1 MTFHCTLVRA
11 PRALQQGEP
20 IELTMA
26 ADNGTPGAVVEAAV
40 AAEFGTGKLAV
51 DGLPLSGLTVGS
63 APLMSGAV
71 LVDGHDSEPHHT
83 RGGERNP
90 AALSLLVHAGPA
102 AGLVIPL
109 ERGNYRIGRS
119 NADICLPDPD
129 VSRDHAVLTIS
140 ETAVTISDNGSANG
154 TVVDGR
160 KVRSAP
166 LSTASRIRCGS
177 SVMSV
182 VFGDEEYGSESLG
195 AAGLGVAE
203 PILVPRRHD
212 PGGRTQLF
220 LTAGLPF
227 LMGVGMTLAT
237 GTWMFL
243 GFTAI
248 SAIAVLAPAISG
260 RRGRR
265 LLAAAIAA
273 AVEQDRDRRRRC
285 SPSAAELAYAVDS
298 VAFPSRDGGM
308 QLRLPGAS
316 TMQGTGTTQRTG
328 TEQGAGT
335 TPGTATTQGAAG
347 CGDVWLRL
355 GTSPQNARVA
365 LDPADPGFQPPRL
378 GPVPVVLDP
387 SIQAVSLT
395 GPEARVQGIFR
406 FLLMQLAAF
415 PGARNVAVLIHG
427 PMALLPSSAR
437 FLPRVTLTTDASSAT
452 AVLSGLGDR
461 PGALFLVG
469 PDHGPAVD
477 SLRLAAIESG
487 WRIFQCTAGG
497 DESGSTVELW
507 NKRAVLRSSIS
518 ETEFDPDLVPHP
530 VFDRYCRSLA
540 RVPGLSMERAPL
552 VPSTCQLGELL
563 PPDLSSIAARWSAS
577 SVREGLSAVI
587 GQGAGGPRTL
597 DLVSDGP
604 HLLVAG
610 TTGSGKSELLRTIVS
625 AISLTHGPHRVNFLF
640 VDFKGGSGLG
650 PLLGLPQCVGML
662 TDLSEHELERTL
674 LSLRAEVRRR
684 EAILA
689 KAGIPDLPAYWATAR
704 GSGGGTAPG
713 RRSRFPVVPR
723 LVLVIDE
730 FRMLIEDAPDALA
743 ELMRIATLGRSLGIH
758 LIMAT
763 QRPQGALS
771 ADIRANVTTSI
782 ALRVQSEVESLD
794 VINSPAAAS
803 IPVSLPG
810 RAYMAR
816 GVEDPEPFQ
825 SATLSGGRKTPA
837 SRTEAIA
844 RTAAE
849 SLRFSGWS
857 ATADAG
863 TPGAV
868 ATPAEAARPMIKAIT
883 RVWAIHGGTPPR
895 RPVAH
900 PLPESISFHESLGT
914 AAIAGKHAASGSPAG
929 PKACLGLADLP
940 AQQRV
945 AGMCWAPLVH
955 GNLGLVGPPGSG
967 VDDTCRAAAAQLV
980 GNALEV
986 HLYVLDGDGSFTD
999 VAAEGRVGAV
1009 ASLNDIRRG
1018 VRILERLA
1026 AEMSARQSPGPVAGH
1041 VPLLLVISSWGS
1053 WVSELR
1059 SGPLAWAEDVVHAIV
1074 RDGPK
1079 AGLAVLVT
1087 GDRELTAS
1095 RMFASIPN
1103 RAYFPTGTT
1112 EEGRLAWPRFPA
1124 MKPLKGR
1131 AVVSGNLLDAD
1142 TAVAQLV
1149 GTPINEPWPY
1159 CVPPEPARRP
1169 FRVDPL
1175 PQIIRASDLAAHGR
1189 TGTAAVSRAR
1199 VQGAVLLGVGGDEQ
1213 EPVWI
1218 TLPRSAVLLAL
1229 GTPGSGKSSL
1239 LSALSIL
1246 NPGHHWWTLPEGADP
1261 DAFWAEFHRDASR
1274 RIVGAEVIA
1283 LVDDAERL
1291 SSETALLLAELP
1303 GMGFSVV
1310 ATAGSSALLQRTPLA
1325 SLARNHGSGILLG
1338 NGPPAAG
1345 EFFGVRVG
1353 AQPAP
1358 PPGRAVLIENGRTR
1372 SVQIAAPE

>member
-11 PRALQQGEP
+11 PRALRQGEP
-20 IELTMA
+20 IELTIA
-26 ADNGTPGAVVEAAV
+26 AGNGTPGAVVEGVV

-63 APLMSGAV
+63 APLVSGAV
-71 LVDGHDSEPHHT
+71 LVDGPDPEAQDT
-83 RGGERNP
+83 RDGDRNP

-166 LSTASRIRCGS
+166 LSTASRIRCGG

-212 PGGRTQLF
+212 AGGRTQLL

-227 LMGVGMTLAT
+227 LLGVGMALAT
-237 GTWMFL
+237 GMWMFL

-260 RRGRR
+260 RRERR

-273 AVEQDRDRRRRC
+273 AVEQDRARRRRC
-285 SPSAAELAYAVDS
+285 SPSAAELAHAVCS
-298 VAFPSRDGGM
+298 TAF
-308 QLRLPGAS
+308 LPERPGRMRSMLPRTGTA
-316 TMQGTGTTQRTG
+316 QGTG
-328 TEQGAGT
+328 
-335 TPGTATTQGAAG
+335 PTQGTVG
-347 CGDVWLRL
+347 CHDVWLRL
-355 GTSPQNARVA
+355 GTTPQNARVA
-365 LDPADPGFQPPRL
+365 LEPADPSFQPPPL

-387 SIQAVSLT
+387 SIQAVSFA
-395 GPEARVQGIFR
+395 GPEAKVQGMFR

-415 PGARNVAVLIHG
+415 PGAANVPVLVHG
-427 PMALLPSSAR
+427 PIAQLPSSAR
-437 FLPRVTLTTDASSAT
+437 FLPRVTLTTDASSAA
-452 AVLSGLGDR
+452 AVLSVLADR
-461 PGALFLVG
+461 PGVLLLVG
-469 PDHGPAVD
+469 PDRDTGVD

-487 WRIFQCTAGG
+487 WRIFQRTAGG
-497 DESGSTVELW
+497 DESGSAVGLW
-507 NKRAVLRSSIS
+507 NKRAVLRSFLS

-530 VFDRYCRSLA
+530 VFDRYCRSSA
-540 RVPGLSMERAPL
+540 RVPGLSIERAPL
-552 VPSTCQLGELL
+552 VPSTCQLTELL
-563 PPDLSSIAARWSAS
+563 PPEPSSIAARWSAS
-577 SVREGLSAVI
+577 SERGGLSAVI
-587 GQGAGGPRTL
+587 GQGADGPRSL

-625 AISLTHGPHRVNFLF
+625 AISLTHGPDRVNFLF

-650 PLLGLPQCVGML
+650 PLLDLPQCVGML

-674 LSLRAEVRRR
+674 SSLRAEVRMR

-689 KAGIPDLPAYWATAR
+689 KAGVPDLPAYWAAAA
-704 GSGGGTAPG
+704 GIGGGAAAG
-713 RRSRFPVVPR
+713 RRSQFPVLPR

-730 FRMLIEDAPDALA
+730 FRMLVEDAPDALA

-782 ALRVQSEVESLD
+782 ALRVQSEMESRD
-794 VINSPAAAS
+794 VIHSAAAAS

-810 RAYMAR
+810 RAYMVR

-825 SATLSGGRKTPA
+825 SATLSGGEKAPA
-837 SRTEAIA
+837 SLTNAIA
-844 RTAAE
+844 RPAAG
-849 SLRFSGWS
+849 SLRFKGCSEI
-857 ATADAG
+857 ADAG
-863 TPGAV
+863 TPVAV
-868 ATPAEAARPMIKAIT
+868 ATPAEAARPIINAIN
-883 RVWAIHGGTPPR
+883 RVWDIHGCRPLR
-895 RPVAH
+895 RPVTH
-900 PLPESISFHESLGT
+900 PLPESISFHESLGMT
-914 AAIAGKHAASGSPAG
+914 ATTGKHAASGTPASPTAY
-929 PKACLGLADLP
+929 LGLADLP
-940 AQQRV
+940 TQQRI
-945 AGMCWAPLVH
+945 AGLCWTLLVH
-955 GNLGLVGPPGSG
+955 GNLGLVGAPGGG
-967 VDDTCRAAAAQLV
+967 VEDTCRAAMAQLV
-980 GNALEV
+980 GSAIEL

-999 VAAEGRVGAV
+999 VVAQGRVGAV
-1009 ASLNDIRRG
+1009 ASPNDIRRG

-1026 AEMSARQSPGPVAGH
+1026 AEISVRQSPGTVVEQ
-1041 VPLLLVISSWGS
+1041 VPLLLAISSWGS

-1059 SGPLAWAEDVVHAIV
+1059 SGPLAWAEDLAHAIV

-1079 AGLAVLVT
+1079 SGLVVLIT

-1103 RAYFPTGTT
+1103 RAYFPAGTT
-1112 EEGRLAWPRFPA
+1112 EEGRLAWPRFAA

-1149 GTPINEPWPY
+1149 AAPPNAAWPY

-1175 PQIIRASDLAAHGR
+1175 PQFIRASDLAADGR
-1189 TGTAAVSRAR
+1189 TEAAAISRTRA
-1199 VQGAVLLGVGGDEQ
+1199 QGSVLLGVGGDEH
-1213 EPVWI
+1213 EPARI
-1218 TLPRSAVLLAL
+1218 TLPRSAVLLVL

-1239 LSALSIL
+1239 LSALAML
-1246 NPGHHWWTLPEGADP
+1246 NPGHHWWTPPEGADP

-1274 RIVGAEVIA
+1274 GIVGAEVIP
-1283 LVDDAERL
+1283 LVDDAERV
-1291 SSETALLLAELP
+1291 STETGILLAELP

-1310 ATAGSSALLQRTPLA
+1310 ATAGNPALLHRTPLA

-1345 EFFGVRVG
+1345 DFFGVRVDVE
-1353 AQPAP
+1353 QAP

-1372 SVQIAAPE
+1372 SLQIAAPD

>member
-11 PRALQQGEP
+11 PRALRQGEP
-20 IELTMA
+20 IELAIA
-26 ADNGTPGAVVEAAV
+26 ACNGTPGAVVEAAV
-40 AAEFGTGKLAV
+40 AAEFATGKLAV

-63 APLMSGAV
+63 APLMPGAV
-71 LVDGHDSEPHHT
+71 LVDGSDSEAQDT
-83 RGGERNP
+83 RDRDRSP

-102 AGLVIPL
+102 AGMVIPL
-109 ERGNYRIGRS
+109 ERGTYGIGRS

-129 VSRDHAVLTIS
+129 VSRVHAVLTIS
-140 ETAVTISDNGSANG
+140 ETAVTITDNGSANG

-166 LSTASRIRCGS
+166 LSTASRIRCGG
-177 SVMSV
+177 SVMSI
-182 VFGDEEYGSESLG
+182 VFGDGEYGAESLG
-195 AAGLGVAE
+195 AAGLGIAQ

-212 PGGRTQLF
+212 AGSRTQLL

-227 LMGVGMTLAT
+227 LLGVGMALAT
-237 GTWMFL
+237 GMWMFL

-260 RRGRR
+260 RRERC

-273 AVEQDRDRRRRC
+273 AVEQDRARRRRC
-285 SPSAAELAYAVDS
+285 SPSAAELAYAVNS
-298 VAFPSRDGGM
+298 AVFLSRERGRM
-308 QLRLPGAS
+308 QLTLPRTS
-316 TMQGTGTTQRTG
+316 TTQGTGTSQGPGTEQVTG
-328 TEQGAGT
+328 TEQG
-335 TPGTATTQGAAG
+335 PVTTQGTAG
-347 CGDVWLRL
+347 CRDVWLRL
-355 GTSPQNARVA
+355 GISPQNARVA

-395 GPEARVQGIFR
+395 GPEAKVQGMFR

-415 PGARNVAVLIHG
+415 PCAANVPVLIHG
-427 PMALLPSSAR
+427 PIALLPSSAR
-437 FLPRVTLTTDASSAT
+437 FLPRVTLTTDASSAA
-452 AVLSGLGDR
+452 AVLSMPADR

-469 PDHGPAVD
+469 PERHPAVD

-487 WRIFQCTAGG
+487 WRVFERTASG
-497 DESGSTVELW
+497 DESGSAIELW
-507 NKRAVLRSSIS
+507 NKRSVLRSCLS

-540 RVPGLSMERAPL
+540 RVPGLATERAPL
-552 VPSTCQLGELL
+552 VPSTCGLAELL
-563 PPDLSSIAARWSAS
+563 LPEPSSIAARWSAS
-577 SVREGLSAVI
+577 SVRGGLSAVI
-587 GQGAGGPRTL
+587 GQGADGPRSL

-625 AISLTHGPHRVNFLF
+625 AISLTHSPDRVNFLF

-650 PLLGLPQCVGML
+650 PLLDLPQCVGML
-662 TDLSEHELERTL
+662 TDLSEHELERTRS
-674 LSLRAEVRRR
+674 SLRAEVRMR

-689 KAGIPDLPAYWATAR
+689 KAGVPDLPAYWATA
-704 GSGGGTAPG
+704 GGTGGGGAAG
-713 RRSRFPVVPR
+713 RRSQLPALPR

-782 ALRVQSEVESLD
+782 ALRVQSEMESRD

-810 RAYMAR
+810 RAYMVR

-825 SATLSGGRKTPA
+825 SATLSVGEKGPSLTK
-837 SRTEAIA
+837 AIA
-844 RTAAE
+844 RPAAG

-857 ATADAG
+857 ETADAE
-863 TPGAV
+863 TRGAV
-868 ATPAEAARPMIKAIT
+868 ATPAEAVRPMIKAIN
-883 RVWAIHGGTPPR
+883 RVWGILGGTPPR

-900 PLPESISFHESLGT
+900 PLPESIPFHESLGT
-914 AAIAGKHAASGSPAG
+914 SAMAGKHAASGTPAG
-929 PKACLGLADLP
+929 PTAYLGLADLP
-940 AQQRV
+940 TQQRV
-945 AGMCWAPLVH
+945 AGLSWTPLVH

-967 VDDTCRAAAAQLV
+967 VEDTCRAAAAQLV
-980 GNALEV
+980 GSADEL

-999 VAAEGRVGAV
+999 VAAQGRVGAV
-1009 ASLNDIRRG
+1009 ASPNDIRRA
-1018 VRILERLA
+1018 VRILERFA
-1026 AEMSARQSPGPVAGH
+1026 AEMSARQSPGTVAGQ

-1059 SGPLAWAEDVVHAIV
+1059 AGPLAWAEDVVHSIV

-1112 EEGRLAWPRFPA
+1112 EEGRLAWPRFA
-1124 MKPLKGR
+1124 TMMALKGR
-1131 AVVSGNLLDAD
+1131 AVVSGNLLDVD

-1149 GTPINEPWPY
+1149 ATPPSAAWPY
-1159 CVPPEPARRP
+1159 CVPPETALRP

-1175 PQIIRASDLAAHGR
+1175 PQFIRASDLAADGR
-1189 TGTAAVSRAR
+1189 TETTAVSRAGA
-1199 VQGAVLLGVGGDEQ
+1199 QGSVLLGVGGDEH
-1213 EPVWI
+1213 EPAWI
-1218 TLPRSAVLLAL
+1218 KLPRPAVLLAL

-1239 LSALSIL
+1239 LTALAVL
-1246 NPGHHWWTLPEGADP
+1246 NPGHHWWTPPEGADP

-1274 RIVGAEVIA
+1274 RLVGAEVIP

-1291 SSETALLLAELP
+1291 SSETACLLAELP

-1310 ATAGSSALLQRTPLA
+1310 ATAGSPVLLQRTPLA

-1338 NGPPAAG
+1338 NGPPAAR
-1345 EFFGVRVG
+1345 EFFGVRVDVE
-1353 AQPAP
+1353 PAP
-1358 PPGRAVLIENGRTR
+1358 PPGRAVLIEHGRTR
-1372 SVQIAAPE
+1372 SVQVAAPD

>member
-11 PRALQQGEP
+11 PRALRQGEP
-20 IELTMA
+20 IELSIA
-26 ADNGTPGAVVEAAV
+26 AGNGTPGAVVEAAV
-40 AAEFGTGKLAV
+40 AAEFGTGRLAV

-71 LVDGHDSEPHHT
+71 LVDGPDSEAQDT
-83 RGGERNP
+83 RDGDRNP

-119 NADICLPDPD
+119 HADICLPDPD

-166 LSTASRIRCGS
+166 LSTASRIRCGG

-212 PGGRTQLF
+212 AGGRTQLF

-227 LMGVGMTLAT
+227 LMGVGMALAT
-237 GTWMFL
+237 GMWMFL

-248 SAIAVLAPAISG
+248 SAIAVLAPTISG
-260 RRGRR
+260 RRERR

-273 AVEQDRDRRRRC
+273 AVEQDRARRRRC
-285 SPSAAELAYAVDS
+285 SPSAAELAYAVNS
-298 VAFPSRDGGM
+298 VAFPSGEHGRM
-308 QLRLPGAS
+308 QLTLPR
-316 TMQGTGTTQRTG
+316 TITRQGPG

-335 TPGTATTQGAAG
+335 AQGTAASP
-347 CGDVWLRL
+347 DIWLRL

-365 LDPADPGFQPPRL
+365 VDPADPGFKPPRL

-395 GPEARVQGIFR
+395 GPGARVQGMFR

-427 PMALLPSSAR
+427 PIALLPSSAR
-437 FLPRVTLTTDASSAT
+437 FLPGVILTTDASSAS
-452 AVLSGLGDR
+452 AVLSELGDR

-469 PDHGPAVD
+469 PDRDHAVD
-477 SLRLAAIESG
+477 SLRLAAIKSG
-487 WRIFQCTAGG
+487 WRIFQRTAGG
-497 DESGSTVELW
+497 DESGSAVELW
-507 NKRAVLRSSIS
+507 NKRAVLRSLLS

-530 VFDRYCRSLA
+530 VFDRYCRASA
-540 RVPGLSMERAPL
+540 RVPGLSIERAPL
-552 VPSTCQLGELL
+552 VPSTCQLAELL
-563 PPDLSSIAARWSAS
+563 PPEPSSIAARWSAS

-587 GQGAGGPRTL
+587 GQGADGPRSL

-625 AISLTHGPHRVNFLF
+625 AISLSHGPDRVNFLF

-650 PLLGLPQCVGML
+650 PLLDLPQCVGML

-674 LSLRAEVRRR
+674 SSLRAEVRMR

-689 KAGIPDLPAYWATAR
+689 KAGVPDLPAYWATA
-704 GSGGGTAPG
+704 GGIGGGAAAG

-782 ALRVQSEVESLD
+782 ALRVQSEMESLD
-794 VINSPAAAS
+794 IINSPAAAS

-810 RAYMAR
+810 RAYMVR

-825 SATLSGGRKTPA
+825 SATLSGGQKATA
-837 SRTEAIA
+837 SLTKAIA
-844 RTAAE
+844 RPSAG
-849 SLRFSGWS
+849 SLRFSGWTE
-857 ATADAG
+857 TADAE
-863 TPGAV
+863 TQGAE
-868 ATPAEAARPMIKAIT
+868 ATPAEAARPIIKAIN
-883 RVWAIHGGTPPR
+883 RVWDIHGSRPLR

-914 AAIAGKHAASGSPAG
+914 TAMAGKHAASGTPAG
-929 PKACLGLADLP
+929 PTAYLGLADLP
-940 AQQRV
+940 TQQRV
-945 AGMCWAPLVH
+945 AGLCWTPLVH

-967 VDDTCRAAAAQLV
+967 VEDTCRAAAAQLV
-980 GNALEV
+980 GSAVEL

-999 VAAEGRVGAV
+999 VAAQGRVGAV
-1009 ASLNDIRRG
+1009 ASPNEPRRG

-1026 AEMSARQSPGPVAGH
+1026 AEMSARQSLGTVAGQ

-1087 GDRELTAS
+1087 GDRELTTS
-1095 RMFASIPN
+1095 RMFASIAN
-1103 RAYFPTGTT
+1103 RAYLPTGTT
-1112 EEGRLAWPRFPA
+1112 EEGRLAWPRFAA

-1131 AVVSGNLLDAD
+1131 AVVSGNLLDVD

-1149 GTPINEPWPY
+1149 ATPTSAPWPY

-1175 PQIIRASDLAAHGR
+1175 PQFIRASDLSADGR
-1189 TGTAAVSRAR
+1189 TETTAVSRAR
-1199 VQGAVLLGVGGDEQ
+1199 AQGSVLLGVGGDEH
-1213 EPVWI
+1213 EPAWI

-1239 LSALSIL
+1239 LSALAVL
-1246 NPGHHWWTLPEGADP
+1246 NPGHIWWTPPEGADP

-1274 RIVGAEVIA
+1274 SIVGAEVIP

-1291 SSETALLLAELP
+1291 SSETAVLLAELC

-1310 ATAGSSALLQRTPLA
+1310 ATAGSPALLQRTPLA

-1345 EFFGVRVG
+1345 EFFGVRVDVE
-1353 AQPAP
+1353 QAP

-1372 SVQIAAPE
+1372 SLQIAAPD